1 MVSLFYSSGSRLEG
15 DQSQQTWGVVLSAAR
30 SQLVAQFSKAGSG
43 HRNDSLW
50 ALTTAW
56 TVGDSRAAGW
66 DTRWV
71 PGLLSTTERHSTA
84 SFFLLRLS
92 RSPATPLATVRVQKQ
107 DSIMSI
113 PSTASNEQ
121 RMIFLELRSV
131 LAVYW
136 FPAGAKILNN
146 QSDYSMTSDKHQYA
160 RFHFQFPPKLFN
172 MRTAHAH
179 NYYWACQII

>member
-1 MVSLFYSSGSRLEG
+1 
-15 DQSQQTWGVVLSAAR
+15 
-30 SQLVAQFSKAGSG
+30 
-43 HRNDSLW
+43 
-50 ALTTAW
+50 
-56 TVGDSRAAGW
+56 
-66 DTRWV
+66 
-71 PGLLSTTERHSTA
+71 
-84 SFFLLRLS
+84 
-92 RSPATPLATVRVQKQ
+92 
-107 DSIMSI
+107 MSI

-146 QSDYSMTSDKHQYA
+146 QLDYSMTSDKHQYA

-172 MRTAHAH
+172 MGTAHAH